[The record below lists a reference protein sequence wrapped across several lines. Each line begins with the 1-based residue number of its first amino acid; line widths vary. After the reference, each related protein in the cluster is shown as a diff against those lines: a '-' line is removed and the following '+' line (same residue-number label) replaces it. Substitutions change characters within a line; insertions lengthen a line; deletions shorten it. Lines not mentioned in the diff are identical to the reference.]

1 MPGAPQH
8 SCTRAGWC
16 SGSGPTARLC
26 HSQARQLRE
35 GRITALC
42 LGSLICNIRAMVVV
56 SARAPC
62 RNSGRSRYFE
72 QKVINTRAWVLVGWW
87 GWGGVRWLRLERSC
101 SPARAAKAG
110 GHVGPLLASR
120 SRHRGTAV
128 TGSSRASLRPRVG
141 LHPGHGG
148 KKKLTSAGP
157 CLPEGTA
164 GLQKGG
170 PGSLPPSRSTR
181 GSQTGPGGPDH
192 PGRRQGSCLWL
203 SACREQEG
211 GGQVLGTR
219 QPGTVTA

>member
-56 SARAPC
+56 SARALC

-72 QKVINTRAWVLVGWW
+72 QKVINTKAWVLVGWW

-120 SRHRGTAV
+120 SGHRGTAV
-128 TGSSRASLRPRVG
+128 TGSSRASLRPQGWDCTRDTEARRNSHRRDPACQKEQPAYRKVAPAPSHLPGPQEG
-141 LHPGHGG
+141 LKLVLEAPTTQGG
-148 KKKLTSAGP
+148 GREA
-157 CLPEGTA
+157 A
-164 GLQKGG
+164 F
-170 PGSLPPSRSTR
+170 GSLPAENRKEGGRSWVL
-181 GSQTGPGGPDH
+181 GSQ
-192 PGRRQGSCLWL
+192 
-203 SACREQEG
+203 
-211 GGQVLGTR
+211 GQ
-219 QPGTVTA
+219 